1 MNKRQKKKQI
11 KMRNKKLIK
20 KYPFLLPRNV
30 WTGKVPKDYDY
41 TYTEYGCLSKG
52 WKAGFGKFWL
62 EDLREAL
69 IKTNFMDKF
78 MFMELKEKYGQF
90 RQYCNGAPKEVHE
103 VIRKYEY
110 ISEYICYQ
118 CGSPYACVVN
128 DYGWYLPL
136 CKDCWNK
143 NNKKRAEKGY
153 KIVSWD
159 EVADESCIGL
169 PNEYKYTTYSKGEDI
184 VTTVDISEITNK
196 ILKKFH
202 SRVK

>member
-1 MNKRQKKKQI
+1 
-11 KMRNKKLIK
+11 MRNKKLIK

-62 EDLREAL
+62 EDLHEAL

-78 MFMELKEKYGQF
+78 MFMELKEKYGSF
-90 RQYCNGAPKEVHE
+90 RQYCNGAPEEVHE
-103 VIRKYEY
+103 VIRKYEF

-118 CGSPYACVVN
+118 CGSPHACVVN

-136 CKDCWNK
+136 CKDCWDK
-143 NNKKRAEKGY
+143 NNKKRA
-153 KIVSWD
+153 
-159 EVADESCIGL
+159 
-169 PNEYKYTTYSKGEDI
+169 
-184 VTTVDISEITNK
+184 
-196 ILKKFH
+196 KK
-202 SRVK
+202 RV